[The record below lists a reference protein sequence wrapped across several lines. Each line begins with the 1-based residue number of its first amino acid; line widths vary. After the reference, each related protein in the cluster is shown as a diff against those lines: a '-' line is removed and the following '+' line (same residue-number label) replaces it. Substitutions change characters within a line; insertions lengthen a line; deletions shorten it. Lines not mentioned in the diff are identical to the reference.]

1 MSQIVAASPHVT
13 TKNSTAV
20 IMRDV
25 LIALL
30 PAVIAGCVVFGLR
43 ALLVVAVTTAACVF
57 FEWGFEKLCHTP
69 STISDLSAAVTGV
82 LLAMNL
88 PVSIPL
94 WQAVFGAL
102 VAMVAV
108 KGLFGG
114 IGKNFANPAITARIV
129 MFLAFSKTM
138 TAWVFPDAV
147 SSATPLAMMA
157 NGESVDYLTLLLGN
171 HGGCLG
177 ETSALALL
185 IGFAYLLIR
194 GVISWHTPVCFVG
207 TVFVMSLILGQDA
220 VGQILSGGLMLGAIF
235 MATDYS
241 TTPSTN
247 LGRVLFGIGAGL
259 LTVLIRF
266 YGAYAEGVSFAIL
279 FMCSGMSEKQGI
291 IKAVVVL
298 VVICLVI
305 SGALAVVNSFT
316 APVSAAN
323 AEARETAARQELIP
337 EAGSFEQVT
346 DGLPENVLS
355 AYVGKAA
362 DGSVAGYVITTSGK
376 GFGGTIQVMVAISPE
391 GTILRCKT
399 LDVSSETKTLGGQTA
414 NESYYGQYEGQD
426 SSLSGVQA
434 ISGATITSTAY
445 KGCVQTAFAAYETVK
460 EAAK

>member
-57 FEWGFEKLCHTP
+57 FEWGFEKLCHKP

-102 VAMVAV
+102 VAIVAV

-157 NGESVDYLTLLLGN
+157 SGESVDYLTLLLGN

-241 TTPSTN
+241 TTPSTDW
-247 LGRVLFGIGAGL
+247 GRVLFGIGAGL

-279 FMCSGMSEKQGI
+279 FMNILTPYLSKW
-291 IKAVVVL
+291 
-298 VVICLVI
+298 
-305 SGALAVVNSFT
+305 T
-316 APVSAAN
+316 
-323 AEARETAARQELIP
+323 ETKP
-337 EAGSFEQVT
+337 
-346 DGLPENVLS
+346 
-355 AYVGKAA
+355 
-362 DGSVAGYVITTSGK
+362 
-376 GFGGTIQVMVAISPE
+376 FGGVA
-391 GTILRCKT
+391 
-399 LDVSSETKTLGGQTA
+399 A
-414 NESYYGQYEGQD
+414 
-426 SSLSGVQA
+426 
-434 ISGATITSTAY
+434 
-445 KGCVQTAFAAYETVK
+445 
-460 EAAK
+460 

>member
-102 VAMVAV
+102 VAIVAV

-147 SSATPLAMMA
+147 ASATPLAMMA

-194 GVISWHTPVCFVG
+194 GVISWHTPICFVG

-247 LGRVLFGIGAGL
+247 WGRVLFGIGAGL

-279 FMCSGMSEKQGI
+279 FMNILTPYLSKW
-291 IKAVVVL
+291 
-298 VVICLVI
+298 
-305 SGALAVVNSFT
+305 T
-316 APVSAAN
+316 
-323 AEARETAARQELIP
+323 ETKP
-337 EAGSFEQVT
+337 
-346 DGLPENVLS
+346 
-355 AYVGKAA
+355 
-362 DGSVAGYVITTSGK
+362 
-376 GFGGTIQVMVAISPE
+376 FGGVA
-391 GTILRCKT
+391 
-399 LDVSSETKTLGGQTA
+399 A
-414 NESYYGQYEGQD
+414 
-426 SSLSGVQA
+426 
-434 ISGATITSTAY
+434 
-445 KGCVQTAFAAYETVK
+445 
-460 EAAK
+460 

>member
-25 LIALL
+25 LIALV
-30 PAVIAGCVVFGLR
+30 PALIAGCVVFGLR

-194 GVISWHTPVCFVG
+194 GVISWHTPICFVG

-247 LGRVLFGIGAGL
+247 WGRVLFGIGAGL

-279 FMCSGMSEKQGI
+279 FMNILTPYLSKW
-291 IKAVVVL
+291 
-298 VVICLVI
+298 
-305 SGALAVVNSFT
+305 T
-316 APVSAAN
+316 
-323 AEARETAARQELIP
+323 ETKP
-337 EAGSFEQVT
+337 
-346 DGLPENVLS
+346 
-355 AYVGKAA
+355 
-362 DGSVAGYVITTSGK
+362 
-376 GFGGTIQVMVAISPE
+376 FGG
-391 GTILRCKT
+391 
-399 LDVSSETKTLGGQTA
+399 
-414 NESYYGQYEGQD
+414 
-426 SSLSGVQA
+426 
-434 ISGATITSTAY
+434 
-445 KGCVQTAFAAYETVK
+445 AA
-460 EAAK
+460 A

>member
-30 PAVIAGCVVFGLR
+30 PAVLAGCVVFGLR

-102 VAMVAV
+102 VAIVAV

-129 MFLAFSKTM
+129 MFLAFSKSM

-194 GVISWHTPVCFVG
+194 GVILWHTPVCFVG

-279 FMCSGMSEKQGI
+279 FMNILTPYLSKW
-291 IKAVVVL
+291 
-298 VVICLVI
+298 
-305 SGALAVVNSFT
+305 T
-316 APVSAAN
+316 
-323 AEARETAARQELIP
+323 ETKP
-337 EAGSFEQVT
+337 
-346 DGLPENVLS
+346 
-355 AYVGKAA
+355 
-362 DGSVAGYVITTSGK
+362 
-376 GFGGTIQVMVAISPE
+376 FGG
-391 GTILRCKT
+391 
-399 LDVSSETKTLGGQTA
+399 
-414 NESYYGQYEGQD
+414 
-426 SSLSGVQA
+426 
-434 ISGATITSTAY
+434 
-445 KGCVQTAFAAYETVK
+445 AA
-460 EAAK
+460 A

>member
-147 SSATPLAMMA
+147 STATPLAMMA

-247 LGRVLFGIGAGL
+247 WGRVLFGIGAGL

-279 FMCSGMSEKQGI
+279 FMNILTPYLSKW
-291 IKAVVVL
+291 
-298 VVICLVI
+298 
-305 SGALAVVNSFT
+305 T
-316 APVSAAN
+316 
-323 AEARETAARQELIP
+323 ETKP
-337 EAGSFEQVT
+337 
-346 DGLPENVLS
+346 
-355 AYVGKAA
+355 
-362 DGSVAGYVITTSGK
+362 
-376 GFGGTIQVMVAISPE
+376 FGGVA
-391 GTILRCKT
+391 
-399 LDVSSETKTLGGQTA
+399 A
-414 NESYYGQYEGQD
+414 
-426 SSLSGVQA
+426 
-434 ISGATITSTAY
+434 
-445 KGCVQTAFAAYETVK
+445 
-460 EAAK
+460 

>member
-30 PAVIAGCVVFGLR
+30 PAVLAGCVVFGLR

-102 VAMVAV
+102 VAIVAV

-157 NGESVDYLTLLLGN
+157 SGESVDYLTLLLGN

-247 LGRVLFGIGAGL
+247 WGRVLFGIGAGL

-279 FMCSGMSEKQGI
+279 FMNILTPYLSKW
-291 IKAVVVL
+291 
-298 VVICLVI
+298 
-305 SGALAVVNSFT
+305 T
-316 APVSAAN
+316 
-323 AEARETAARQELIP
+323 ETKP
-337 EAGSFEQVT
+337 
-346 DGLPENVLS
+346 
-355 AYVGKAA
+355 
-362 DGSVAGYVITTSGK
+362 
-376 GFGGTIQVMVAISPE
+376 FGGVA
-391 GTILRCKT
+391 
-399 LDVSSETKTLGGQTA
+399 A
-414 NESYYGQYEGQD
+414 
-426 SSLSGVQA
+426 
-434 ISGATITSTAY
+434 
-445 KGCVQTAFAAYETVK
+445 
-460 EAAK
+460 

>member
-102 VAMVAV
+102 VAIVAV

-185 IGFAYLLIR
+185 IGFACLLIR

-207 TVFVMSLILGQDA
+207 TVFVMSLILGQNA

-247 LGRVLFGIGAGL
+247 WGRVLFGIGAGL

-279 FMCSGMSEKQGI
+279 FMNILTPYLSKW
-291 IKAVVVL
+291 
-298 VVICLVI
+298 
-305 SGALAVVNSFT
+305 T
-316 APVSAAN
+316 
-323 AEARETAARQELIP
+323 ETKP
-337 EAGSFEQVT
+337 
-346 DGLPENVLS
+346 
-355 AYVGKAA
+355 
-362 DGSVAGYVITTSGK
+362 
-376 GFGGTIQVMVAISPE
+376 FGGVA
-391 GTILRCKT
+391 
-399 LDVSSETKTLGGQTA
+399 A
-414 NESYYGQYEGQD
+414 
-426 SSLSGVQA
+426 
-434 ISGATITSTAY
+434 
-445 KGCVQTAFAAYETVK
+445 
-460 EAAK
+460 

>member
-102 VAMVAV
+102 VAIVAV

-185 IGFAYLLIR
+185 IGVAYLLIR

-241 TTPSTN
+241 TTPSTDW
-247 LGRVLFGIGAGL
+247 GRVLFGIGAGL

-279 FMCSGMSEKQGI
+279 FMNILTPYLSKW
-291 IKAVVVL
+291 
-298 VVICLVI
+298 
-305 SGALAVVNSFT
+305 T
-316 APVSAAN
+316 
-323 AEARETAARQELIP
+323 ETKP
-337 EAGSFEQVT
+337 
-346 DGLPENVLS
+346 
-355 AYVGKAA
+355 
-362 DGSVAGYVITTSGK
+362 
-376 GFGGTIQVMVAISPE
+376 FGGVA
-391 GTILRCKT
+391 
-399 LDVSSETKTLGGQTA
+399 A
-414 NESYYGQYEGQD
+414 
-426 SSLSGVQA
+426 
-434 ISGATITSTAY
+434 
-445 KGCVQTAFAAYETVK
+445 
-460 EAAK
+460 

>member
-207 TVFVMSLILGQDA
+207 TVFVMSQILGQDA

-247 LGRVLFGIGAGL
+247 WGRVLFGIGAGL

-279 FMCSGMSEKQGI
+279 FMNILTPYLSKW
-291 IKAVVVL
+291 
-298 VVICLVI
+298 
-305 SGALAVVNSFT
+305 T
-316 APVSAAN
+316 
-323 AEARETAARQELIP
+323 ETKP
-337 EAGSFEQVT
+337 
-346 DGLPENVLS
+346 
-355 AYVGKAA
+355 
-362 DGSVAGYVITTSGK
+362 
-376 GFGGTIQVMVAISPE
+376 FGGVA
-391 GTILRCKT
+391 
-399 LDVSSETKTLGGQTA
+399 A
-414 NESYYGQYEGQD
+414 
-426 SSLSGVQA
+426 
-434 ISGATITSTAY
+434 
-445 KGCVQTAFAAYETVK
+445 
-460 EAAK
+460 

>member
-30 PAVIAGCVVFGLR
+30 PAVLAGCVVFGLR

-207 TVFVMSLILGQDA
+207 TVFVMSLILGQNA

-247 LGRVLFGIGAGL
+247 WGRVLFGIGAGL

-279 FMCSGMSEKQGI
+279 FMNILTPYLSKW
-291 IKAVVVL
+291 
-298 VVICLVI
+298 
-305 SGALAVVNSFT
+305 T
-316 APVSAAN
+316 
-323 AEARETAARQELIP
+323 ETKP
-337 EAGSFEQVT
+337 
-346 DGLPENVLS
+346 
-355 AYVGKAA
+355 
-362 DGSVAGYVITTSGK
+362 
-376 GFGGTIQVMVAISPE
+376 FGGVA
-391 GTILRCKT
+391 
-399 LDVSSETKTLGGQTA
+399 A
-414 NESYYGQYEGQD
+414 
-426 SSLSGVQA
+426 
-434 ISGATITSTAY
+434 
-445 KGCVQTAFAAYETVK
+445 
-460 EAAK
+460 

>member
-1 MSQIVAASPHVT
+1 MSQIVSVSPHCHGKIT
-13 TKNSTAV
+13 TQS

-25 LIALL
+25 LIALA
-30 PAVIAGCVVFGLR
+30 PALVAGVINFGWR
-43 ALLVVAVTTAACVF
+43 ALLVTAVCAAACMF
-57 FEWGFEKLCHTP
+57 FEWGFEKLCGKP
-69 STISDLSAAVTGV
+69 STISDLSAAVSGV
-82 LLAMNL
+82 LLAYNL

-157 NGESVDYLTLLLGN
+157 SGESVDYLTLLLGN

-241 TTPSTN
+241 TTPSTDW
-247 LGRVLFGIGAGL
+247 GRVLFGIGAGL

-279 FMCSGMSEKQGI
+279 FMNILTPYLSKW
-291 IKAVVVL
+291 
-298 VVICLVI
+298 
-305 SGALAVVNSFT
+305 T
-316 APVSAAN
+316 
-323 AEARETAARQELIP
+323 ETKP
-337 EAGSFEQVT
+337 
-346 DGLPENVLS
+346 
-355 AYVGKAA
+355 
-362 DGSVAGYVITTSGK
+362 
-376 GFGGTIQVMVAISPE
+376 FGGVA
-391 GTILRCKT
+391 
-399 LDVSSETKTLGGQTA
+399 A
-414 NESYYGQYEGQD
+414 
-426 SSLSGVQA
+426 
-434 ISGATITSTAY
+434 
-445 KGCVQTAFAAYETVK
+445 
-460 EAAK
+460 

>member
-114 IGKNFANPAITARIV
+114 LGKNFANPAIVARIV
-129 MFLAFSKTM
+129 LFLAFSSSM
-138 TAWVFPDAV
+138 TAWVYPDAV
-147 SSATPLAMMA
+147 SSATPLAMLA
-157 NGESVDYLTLLLGN
+157 KGEHVDYLTLLLGH
-171 HGGCLG
+171 HGGCIG
-177 ETSALALL
+177 ETCALALL
-185 IGFAYLLIR
+185 LGFAYLLIR
-194 GVISWHTPVCFVG
+194 RVVTWQTPVCFVG
-207 TVFVMSLILGQDA
+207 TVFLLSLILGQDA
-220 VGQILSGGLMLGAIF
+220 LAQVLSGGLLLGAIF

-241 TTPSTN
+241 TSPCTAW
-247 LGRVLFGIGAGL
+247 GKVLFGIGAGL

-279 FMCSGMSEKQGI
+279 FM
-291 IKAVVVL
+291 
-298 VVICLVI
+298 
-305 SGALAVVNSFT
+305 N
-316 APVSAAN
+316 
-323 AEARETAARQELIP
+323 
-337 EAGSFEQVT
+337 
-346 DGLPENVLS
+346 
-355 AYVGKAA
+355 
-362 DGSVAGYVITTSGK
+362 
-376 GFGGTIQVMVAISPE
+376 
-391 GTILRCKT
+391 ILTPYLTRWT
-399 LDVSSETKTLGGQTA
+399 RTKPLGG
-414 NESYYGQYEGQD
+414 
-426 SSLSGVQA
+426 
-434 ISGATITSTAY
+434 
-445 KGCVQTAFAAYETVK
+445 
-460 EAAK
+460 AKA

>member
-30 PAVIAGCVVFGLR
+30 PAVLAGCVVFGLR

-102 VAMVAV
+102 VAIVAV

-177 ETSALALL
+177 ETSVLALL

-207 TVFVMSLILGQDA
+207 TVFVMSLILGQNA

-247 LGRVLFGIGAGL
+247 WGRVLFGIGAGL

-279 FMCSGMSEKQGI
+279 FMNILTPYLSKW
-291 IKAVVVL
+291 
-298 VVICLVI
+298 
-305 SGALAVVNSFT
+305 T
-316 APVSAAN
+316 
-323 AEARETAARQELIP
+323 ETKP
-337 EAGSFEQVT
+337 
-346 DGLPENVLS
+346 
-355 AYVGKAA
+355 
-362 DGSVAGYVITTSGK
+362 
-376 GFGGTIQVMVAISPE
+376 FGGVA
-391 GTILRCKT
+391 
-399 LDVSSETKTLGGQTA
+399 A
-414 NESYYGQYEGQD
+414 
-426 SSLSGVQA
+426 
-434 ISGATITSTAY
+434 
-445 KGCVQTAFAAYETVK
+445 
-460 EAAK
+460 

>member
-1 MSQIVAASPHVT
+1 MSQIVSVSPHCHGKIT
-13 TKNSTAV
+13 TQS

-25 LIALL
+25 LIALA
-30 PAVIAGCVVFGLR
+30 PALVAGIINFGWR
-43 ALLVVAVTTAACVF
+43 ALLVTAVCAAACMF
-57 FEWGFEKLCHTP
+57 FEWGFEKLCGKP
-69 STISDLSAAVTGV
+69 STISDLSAAVSGV
-82 LLAMNL
+82 LLAYNL

-114 IGKNFANPAITARIV
+114 LGKNFANPAIVARIV
-129 MFLAFSKTM
+129 LFLAFSSSM
-138 TAWVFPDAV
+138 TAWVYPDAV

-241 TTPSTN
+241 TTPSTDW
-247 LGRVLFGIGAGL
+247 GRVLFGIGAGL

-279 FMCSGMSEKQGI
+279 FMNILTPYLSRW
-291 IKAVVVL
+291 
-298 VVICLVI
+298 
-305 SGALAVVNSFT
+305 T
-316 APVSAAN
+316 
-323 AEARETAARQELIP
+323 ETKP
-337 EAGSFEQVT
+337 
-346 DGLPENVLS
+346 
-355 AYVGKAA
+355 
-362 DGSVAGYVITTSGK
+362 
-376 GFGGTIQVMVAISPE
+376 FGGVA
-391 GTILRCKT
+391 
-399 LDVSSETKTLGGQTA
+399 A
-414 NESYYGQYEGQD
+414 
-426 SSLSGVQA
+426 
-434 ISGATITSTAY
+434 
-445 KGCVQTAFAAYETVK
+445 
-460 EAAK
+460 

>member
-102 VAMVAV
+102 VAIVAV
-108 KGLFGG
+108 KCLFGG

-247 LGRVLFGIGAGL
+247 WGRVLFGIGAGL

-279 FMCSGMSEKQGI
+279 FMNILTPYLSKW
-291 IKAVVVL
+291 
-298 VVICLVI
+298 
-305 SGALAVVNSFT
+305 T
-316 APVSAAN
+316 
-323 AEARETAARQELIP
+323 ETKP
-337 EAGSFEQVT
+337 
-346 DGLPENVLS
+346 
-355 AYVGKAA
+355 
-362 DGSVAGYVITTSGK
+362 
-376 GFGGTIQVMVAISPE
+376 FGG
-391 GTILRCKT
+391 
-399 LDVSSETKTLGGQTA
+399 
-414 NESYYGQYEGQD
+414 
-426 SSLSGVQA
+426 
-434 ISGATITSTAY
+434 
-445 KGCVQTAFAAYETVK
+445 AA
-460 EAAK
+460 A

>member
-25 LIALL
+25 LIALV

-207 TVFVMSLILGQDA
+207 TVFVLSLILGQDA

-241 TTPSTN
+241 TTPSTDW
-247 LGRVLFGIGAGL
+247 GRVLFGIGAGL

-279 FMCSGMSEKQGI
+279 FMNI
-291 IKAVVVL
+291 L
-298 VVICLVI
+298 
-305 SGALAVVNSFT
+305 T
-316 APVSAAN
+316 PY
-323 AEARETAARQELIP
+323 
-337 EAGSFEQVT
+337 
-346 DGLPENVLS
+346 LS
-355 AYVGKAA
+355 KWTR
-362 DGSVAGYVITTSGK
+362 SK
-376 GFGGTIQVMVAISPE
+376 P
-391 GTILRCKT
+391 
-399 LDVSSETKTLGGQTA
+399 LGGVPA
-414 NESYYGQYEGQD
+414 
-426 SSLSGVQA
+426 
-434 ISGATITSTAY
+434 
-445 KGCVQTAFAAYETVK
+445 
-460 EAAK
+460 

>member
-88 PVSIPL
+88 PVSIPM

-102 VAMVAV
+102 VAIVAV

-247 LGRVLFGIGAGL
+247 WGRVLFGIGAGL

-279 FMCSGMSEKQGI
+279 FMNILTPYLSKW
-291 IKAVVVL
+291 
-298 VVICLVI
+298 
-305 SGALAVVNSFT
+305 T
-316 APVSAAN
+316 
-323 AEARETAARQELIP
+323 ETKP
-337 EAGSFEQVT
+337 
-346 DGLPENVLS
+346 
-355 AYVGKAA
+355 
-362 DGSVAGYVITTSGK
+362 
-376 GFGGTIQVMVAISPE
+376 FGGVA
-391 GTILRCKT
+391 
-399 LDVSSETKTLGGQTA
+399 A
-414 NESYYGQYEGQD
+414 
-426 SSLSGVQA
+426 
-434 ISGATITSTAY
+434 
-445 KGCVQTAFAAYETVK
+445 
-460 EAAK
+460 

>member
-1 MSQIVAASPHVT
+1 MSQIIAASPHVT

-57 FEWGFEKLCHTP
+57 FEWGFEKLCHKP

-102 VAMVAV
+102 VAIVAV

-247 LGRVLFGIGAGL
+247 WGRVLFGIGAGL

-279 FMCSGMSEKQGI
+279 FMNILTPYLSKW
-291 IKAVVVL
+291 
-298 VVICLVI
+298 
-305 SGALAVVNSFT
+305 T
-316 APVSAAN
+316 
-323 AEARETAARQELIP
+323 ETKP
-337 EAGSFEQVT
+337 
-346 DGLPENVLS
+346 
-355 AYVGKAA
+355 
-362 DGSVAGYVITTSGK
+362 
-376 GFGGTIQVMVAISPE
+376 FGGVA
-391 GTILRCKT
+391 
-399 LDVSSETKTLGGQTA
+399 A
-414 NESYYGQYEGQD
+414 
-426 SSLSGVQA
+426 
-434 ISGATITSTAY
+434 
-445 KGCVQTAFAAYETVK
+445 
-460 EAAK
+460 

>member
-138 TAWVFPDAV
+138 TALVFPDAV

-247 LGRVLFGIGAGL
+247 WGRVLFGIGAGL

-279 FMCSGMSEKQGI
+279 FMNILTPYLSKW
-291 IKAVVVL
+291 
-298 VVICLVI
+298 
-305 SGALAVVNSFT
+305 T
-316 APVSAAN
+316 
-323 AEARETAARQELIP
+323 ETKP
-337 EAGSFEQVT
+337 
-346 DGLPENVLS
+346 
-355 AYVGKAA
+355 
-362 DGSVAGYVITTSGK
+362 
-376 GFGGTIQVMVAISPE
+376 FGGVA
-391 GTILRCKT
+391 
-399 LDVSSETKTLGGQTA
+399 A
-414 NESYYGQYEGQD
+414 
-426 SSLSGVQA
+426 
-434 ISGATITSTAY
+434 
-445 KGCVQTAFAAYETVK
+445 
-460 EAAK
+460 

>member
-25 LIALL
+25 LIALA
-30 PAVIAGCVVFGLR
+30 PAVLAGCVVFGLR

-57 FEWGFEKLCHTP
+57 FEWGFEKLCHKP

-194 GVISWHTPVCFVG
+194 GVISWHTPICFVG

-241 TTPSTN
+241 TTPSTDW
-247 LGRVLFGIGAGL
+247 GRVLFGIGAGL

-279 FMCSGMSEKQGI
+279 FMNILTPYLSRW
-291 IKAVVVL
+291 
-298 VVICLVI
+298 
-305 SGALAVVNSFT
+305 T
-316 APVSAAN
+316 
-323 AEARETAARQELIP
+323 ETKP
-337 EAGSFEQVT
+337 
-346 DGLPENVLS
+346 
-355 AYVGKAA
+355 
-362 DGSVAGYVITTSGK
+362 
-376 GFGGTIQVMVAISPE
+376 FGGVA
-391 GTILRCKT
+391 
-399 LDVSSETKTLGGQTA
+399 A
-414 NESYYGQYEGQD
+414 
-426 SSLSGVQA
+426 
-434 ISGATITSTAY
+434 
-445 KGCVQTAFAAYETVK
+445 
-460 EAAK
+460 

>member
-30 PAVIAGCVVFGLR
+30 PAVIDGCVVFGLR

-102 VAMVAV
+102 VAIVAV

-157 NGESVDYLTLLLGN
+157 SGESVDYLTLLLGN

-241 TTPSTN
+241 TTPSTDW
-247 LGRVLFGIGAGL
+247 GRVLFGIGAGL

-279 FMCSGMSEKQGI
+279 FMNILTPYLSKW
-291 IKAVVVL
+291 
-298 VVICLVI
+298 
-305 SGALAVVNSFT
+305 T
-316 APVSAAN
+316 
-323 AEARETAARQELIP
+323 ETKP
-337 EAGSFEQVT
+337 
-346 DGLPENVLS
+346 
-355 AYVGKAA
+355 
-362 DGSVAGYVITTSGK
+362 
-376 GFGGTIQVMVAISPE
+376 FGGVA
-391 GTILRCKT
+391 
-399 LDVSSETKTLGGQTA
+399 A
-414 NESYYGQYEGQD
+414 
-426 SSLSGVQA
+426 
-434 ISGATITSTAY
+434 
-445 KGCVQTAFAAYETVK
+445 
-460 EAAK
+460 

>member
-30 PAVIAGCVVFGLR
+30 PAVIAGCVIFGLR
-43 ALLVVAVTTAACVF
+43 ALLVVAVTTATCVF

-102 VAMVAV
+102 VAIVVV

-147 SSATPLAMMA
+147 STATPLAMMA

-241 TTPSTN
+241 TTPSTDW
-247 LGRVLFGIGAGL
+247 GRVLFGIGAGL

-279 FMCSGMSEKQGI
+279 FMNILTPYLSKW
-291 IKAVVVL
+291 
-298 VVICLVI
+298 
-305 SGALAVVNSFT
+305 T
-316 APVSAAN
+316 
-323 AEARETAARQELIP
+323 ETKP
-337 EAGSFEQVT
+337 
-346 DGLPENVLS
+346 
-355 AYVGKAA
+355 
-362 DGSVAGYVITTSGK
+362 
-376 GFGGTIQVMVAISPE
+376 FGGVA
-391 GTILRCKT
+391 
-399 LDVSSETKTLGGQTA
+399 A
-414 NESYYGQYEGQD
+414 
-426 SSLSGVQA
+426 
-434 ISGATITSTAY
+434 
-445 KGCVQTAFAAYETVK
+445 
-460 EAAK
+460 